1 MSTSILF
8 VSEFIL
14 LSDHN
19 MKVLIDSGAIDVRAV
34 WFEDGKVKMIDQRIL
49 PHQFQIVEF
58 TSYLEVAEAI
68 KNMTVRG
75 APAIGAAAAY
85 GMALAYLQ
93 KVNLAEAATVLK
105 ATRPTAFDLFYAVD
119 KMLEAAAKNEDL
131 LEAAENYAEQ
141 IVDKCRR
148 IGGYGAEL
156 IANDYVIMTHCNAGA
171 LATVD
176 VGTALAPMRV
186 ARDQGK
192 KIFVYASE
200 TRPRLQ
206 GMKLTAWELLNEGIP
221 HKIIADGASGAVM
234 RNGVDM
240 VIVGADR
247 IAANGDFAN
256 KIGTFDKAVLAHELG
271 IPFYVAAPVS
281 TFDFSIQS
289 GQEIVIEDR
298 AEEEVTVVD
307 GVRIAP
313 CGCHALNPSF
323 DMSEAKYVTA
333 FITEI
338 GVLTPSEIGRIR
350 EYYQ

>member
-1 MSTSILF
+1 
-8 VSEFIL
+8 
-14 LSDHN
+14 
-19 MKVLIDSGAIDVRAV
+19 MKVLTDSGAIDVRAV

-156 IANDYVIMTHCNAGA
+156 IANDYVIITHCNAGA

-256 KIGTFDKAVLAHELG
+256 KIGTFDKAVLAHELD

-281 TFDFSIQS
+281 TFDFSIKS
-289 GQEIVIEDR
+289 GQEIIIEDR

-313 CGCHALNPSF
+313 CGCQALNPSF